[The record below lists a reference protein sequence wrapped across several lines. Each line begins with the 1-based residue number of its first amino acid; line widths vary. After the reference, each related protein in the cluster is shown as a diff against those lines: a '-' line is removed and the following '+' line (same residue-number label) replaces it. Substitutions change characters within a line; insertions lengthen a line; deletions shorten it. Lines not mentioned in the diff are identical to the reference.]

1 MNHLCFE
8 LIFTLVKGFIKPFRL
23 PCMSNAN
30 SALTQKRTNL
40 NKNSYNHYTAPI
52 NKNRLSDSHSN
63 KGAPANGLLYTQ
75 QDRHRLQAR
84 ASPTRCSSYSTHSRQ
99 TTDCVRVPSSAV
111 VNTWQLL
118 SAGPM
123 PG

>member
-30 SALTQKRTNL
+30 SALTQKRSNR

-63 KGAPANGLLYTQ
+63 KGAPANGLLYT
-75 QDRHRLQAR
+75 
-84 ASPTRCSSYSTHSRQ
+84 
-99 TTDCVRVPSSAV
+99 
-111 VNTWQLL
+111 
-118 SAGPM
+118 AGPQ
-123 PG
+123 PPPSARLPNQV